1 MSLTRLW
8 LFLDQA
14 FLTPLFRVILK
25 DGFIILFLFIL
36 FIGYF
41 LFPCFWVALFQSKQ
55 FFVQVSTFVKNP
67 LHALSQKIKEL
78 EIYIPIYIPFETL
91 EIQTPI
97 IYC

>member
-41 LFPCFWVALFQSKQ
+41 LFPCF
-55 FFVQVSTFVKNP
+55 
-67 LHALSQKIKEL
+67 
-78 EIYIPIYIPFETL
+78 
-91 EIQTPI
+91 
-97 IYC
+97 